1 MTRTRTDGTTGRLA
15 CVLLVCAAAILSP
28 GCAATRYSST
38 ETLTNVRPA
47 ETLVRSFYVEHIDG
61 DIRFPD
67 DRGLSQRLSPDRS
80 DLNQLL
86 HDRYPAVFNRK
97 ASAVP
102 LHVECSGTVPPTGL
116 EAYEM
121 NPLAFVLFWRYQEAG
136 KISVSVLLD
145 NDGAKRKVFVP
156 FRKSQT
162 ESLLLFFWPFV
173 VPGRRDWPT
182 IYGFTGAG
190 KTRALRPIFTE
201 LTASGIVKALNRM
214 SPEEMDRLVARR
226 HETKEQRS
234 LRNWLFSTTNTTF
247 SVSVDKSGS
256 VFVEKE
262 HAYRPVFIDY
272 AEAARLPEI
281 LEQSFDAES
290 RTGIVVADVTGCD
303 PELAAD
309 YLLVRL
315 VPAICRTKGVVFDPS
330 KVPPGGAAYRTT
342 ASSQGTEN
350 GKDVFRI
357 EFESLQ

>member
-1 MTRTRTDGTTGRLA
+1 MTRTRTDEIAGRPAFVLLA
-15 CVLLVCAAAILSP
+15 CAAVLLST
-28 GCAATRYSST
+28 GCVATRYTSK
-38 ETLTNVRPA
+38 ETLENVRPA

-61 DIRFPD
+61 EIRFPD

-102 LHVECSGTVPPTGL
+102 LHVECSGTVPPAGL
-116 EAYEM
+116 EAHER
-121 NPLAFVLFWRYQEAG
+121 NPLAFLLFWRYQEAG
-136 KISVSVLLD
+136 KIGVSILLD
-145 NDGAKRKVFVP
+145 NDGAKRKVVVP

-162 ESLLLFFWPFV
+162 ESHLLFFWPFV
-173 VPGRRDWPT
+173 VPGRKDWPT
-182 IYGFTGAG
+182 IYGFPGAG

-214 SPEEMDRLVARR
+214 SPEEMDKLVARQ
-226 HETKEQRS
+226 HETKEQQS

-247 SVSVDKSGS
+247 SVSVDESGS
-256 VFVEKE
+256 VFIEKE
-262 HAYRPVFIDY
+262 HVYRPIFVDY
-272 AEAARLPEI
+272 AETARLPEI
-281 LEQSFDAES
+281 LAQSFGAES
-290 RTGIVVADVTGCD
+290 RTGIIAADVTGCD

-330 KVPPGGAAYRTT
+330 KVPPGGAAYRVT
-342 ASSQGTEN
+342 ASSQEKEN
-350 GKDVFRI
+350 GKDIFRI
-357 EFESLQ
+357 EFESIQ